1 MEGTKLQG
9 TKLQEIIIDEVSLND
24 WYVMHNKNV
33 LISINQERKVLQNGI
48 SVQDNRGRKEIVE
61 GIVEAS
67 HPSLKFS
74 NRALVWFPMY
84 AALPITVAGK
94 QYVIVNY
101 DDIIMSERVLDC

>member
-1 MEGTKLQG
+1 MEEVKV
-9 TKLQEIIIDEVSLND
+9 QEQVTTEETNLND

-33 LISINQERKVLQNGI
+33 LVSVKLERKTLQNGI
-48 SVQDNRGRKEIVE
+48 SVQDTRGRKDIVE

-101 DDIIMSERVLDC
+101 EDIIMSERVLDC